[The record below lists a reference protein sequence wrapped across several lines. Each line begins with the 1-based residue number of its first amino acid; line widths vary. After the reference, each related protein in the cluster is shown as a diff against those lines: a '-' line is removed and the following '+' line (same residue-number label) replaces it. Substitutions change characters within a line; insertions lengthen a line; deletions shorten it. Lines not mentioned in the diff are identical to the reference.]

1 MRPTR
6 QPLVI
11 GVAGIMGSG
20 KSTVAEV
27 FEELGAKRVD
37 ADEMGKAM
45 LREPEIRAAVIA
57 AFGGEIGDA
66 RGEIDT
72 GKLGRVA
79 FESPENARTL
89 DRVTREPLVSR
100 IRARIE
106 ELRPT
111 SEVIVVDAALLPEWN
126 AKPWLDV
133 LVVVDSEEERAA
145 ARLEA
150 SPRFARVDVRSR
162 MKHQLARS
170 KKAASAD
177 IVIPNCGSLEEL
189 KARARAVF
197 RTLMGIEGKAA
208 IDRKE

>member
-1 MRPTR
+1 
-6 QPLVI
+6 
-11 GVAGIMGSG
+11 MGSG
-20 KSTVAEV
+20 KSTVAGV
-27 FEELGAKRVD
+27 FEELGATRVD

-45 LREPEIRAAVIA
+45 LMEPEIKAAVIA
-57 AFGGEIGDA
+57 AFGGEIANA

-72 GKLGRVA
+72 GKLGRLA

-89 DRVTREPLVSR
+89 DRVTRDPLVSR
-100 IRARIE
+100 IKAKIE

-150 SPRFARVDVRSR
+150 GPRFRRVDVRSR
-162 MKHQLARS
+162 MKHQFDRS
-170 KKAASAD
+170 KKTASAD
-177 IVIPNCGSLEEL
+177 IVIPNHGSLEDL
-189 KARARAVF
+189 KARARAIF
-197 RTLMGIEGKAA
+197 RTLIGIEDKGS
-208 IDRKE
+208 D